1 MAPKNSELL
10 RANSEPIPG
19 AARLHSGCCP
29 VSFRLL
35 PGFIPGIARFR
46 SGCCPVS
53 FRESSGLTPI
63 FKHCCGKHE
72 ALLKPFLRT
81 IESNLKPICGIMNPF

>member
-1 MAPKNSELL
+1 MNSELL

-35 PGFIPGIARFR
+35 P
-46 SGCCPVS
+46 VS
-53 FRESSGLTPI
+53 FRESPGLTPI
-63 FKHCCGKHE
+63 FNHCCGKHE
-72 ALLKPFLRT
+72 TLLKTFLRF
-81 IESNLKPICGIMNPF
+81 IESNLKPICGIMNQI

>member
-35 PGFIPGIARFR
+35 PGFVPVAARFHSGNRPVSFRLLPGFIPGIARFD
-46 SGCCPVS
+46 SD
-53 FRESSGLTPI
+53 L
-63 FKHCCGKHE
+63 
-72 ALLKPFLRT
+72 
-81 IESNLKPICGIMNPF
+81 